1 MHLKNLDVKNVKNH
15 QFWMTPN
22 TAFAKKVDK
31 EDRIN

>member
-22 TAFAKKVDK
+22 TVFAKKVDK